1 MRYIEEEGRTV
12 EEALEKALEKAG
24 IARSEARFEV
34 VNEGLGDEP
43 ARVRL
48 YQDAKEL
55 DLIEDLIKEFLGIL
69 TSRVD
74 VEIEPRKKGY
84 YVNIHTRG
92 YDSALIGRGGK
103 TLEAL
108 EYLINLM
115 LRRKKP
121 NLQVELDISHY
132 RERRKEFLKNKA
144 LAVARRVK
152 ETGKEMRIDPLTPEE
167 RKLVRDTLRKDRSIR
182 VYLVG
187 RGGEATLVVA
197 PAKRSRSS

>member
-24 IARSEARFEV
+24 IDRNEARFEV
-34 VNEGLGDEP
+34 LNEGLGEKP

-48 YQDAKEL
+48 YLDTEDM
-55 DLIEDLIKEFLGIL
+55 DLIENLIREFIGIL
-69 TSRVD
+69 GTRID

-92 YDSALIGRGGK
+92 YDSALIGKGGK

-108 EYLINLM
+108 DYLINLM

-121 NLQVELDISHY
+121 NIQVELDISRY
-132 RERRKEFLKNKA
+132 RERRREFLRNKA

-167 RKLVRDTLRKDRSIR
+167 RKLVRETLKKDRSIK
-182 VYLVG
+182 VYQVG
-187 RGGEATLVVA
+187 RGEEATLVVA
-197 PAKRSRSS
+197 PVKRE

>member
-1 MRYIEEEGRTV
+1 
-12 EEALEKALEKAG
+12 
-24 IARSEARFEV
+24 
-34 VNEGLGDEP
+34 
-43 ARVRL
+43 
-48 YQDAKEL
+48 
-55 DLIEDLIKEFLGIL
+55 
-69 TSRVD
+69 
-74 VEIEPRKKGY
+74 
-84 YVNIHTRG
+84 
-92 YDSALIGRGGK
+92 
-103 TLEAL
+103 
-108 EYLINLM
+108 
-115 LRRKKP
+115 LRRKKS

-167 RKLVRDTLRKDRSIR
+167 RRLVRDTLRKDRSIR